1 MTLMSRV
8 REHTYT
14 VVENEAVGDGIW
26 RMVFRAPK
34 LAGSLE
40 PGQFMNFHV
49 PGAKQINLVFDV
61 VVPAGYKDVKTL
73 EQDICAEAKRIDPC
87 YNCVIHF
94 DVDYYHV

>member
-34 LAGSLE
+34 LAVHELLAGIL
-40 PGQFMNFHV
+40 G
-49 PGAKQINLVFDV
+49 K
-61 VVPAGYKDVKTL
+61 VVPACHYFASAQL
-73 EQDICAEAKRIDPC
+73 LP
-87 YNCVIHF
+87 
-94 DVDYYHV
+94 